1 MTDGSTSS
9 SAVSSTVETVE
20 VTTDT
25 SRPFLSTS
33 FSDYTVTE
41 GLLLAILLT
50 LIVSGLL
57 HFLGRWF

>member
-1 MTDGSTSS
+1 MTDGSTS
-9 SAVSSTVETVE
+9 TVETLD
-20 VTTDT
+20 VTADAH
-25 SRPFLSTS
+25 PFLSTS

>member
-9 SAVSSTVETVE
+9 SVVSSTVETVE

-33 FSDYTVTE
+33 FGDYTVTE